1 MSEYD
6 ELIDLEHPEPKLH
19 ARMPRAARAAQFAP
33 FAALTGYDGA
43 LAERRRT
50 TEAERYLDE
59 TRIEELNR
67 SLSYVV
73 EHPHLGVC
81 VRFFA
86 PDERKSGGSY
96 QSALGHIK
104 RVDAVEGLLIFR
116 DGKKIPIKNIMNI
129 EVYEN
134 ESTQ

>member
-1 MSEYD
+1 MSGYD

-19 ARMPRAARAAQFAP
+19 ARMPREARAAQFAP

-67 SLSYVV
+67 SLAYIV
-73 EHPHLGVC
+73 EHPHMGVS
-81 VRFFA
+81 VRFFVA
-86 PDERKSGGSY
+86 DARKSGGSY
-96 QSALGHIK
+96 QSAIGHVK
-104 RVDAVEGLLIFR
+104 RVDAVAGVLIFQ
-116 DGKKIPIKNIMNI
+116 DGRKIPIKNIMNI

-134 ESTQ
+134 EST